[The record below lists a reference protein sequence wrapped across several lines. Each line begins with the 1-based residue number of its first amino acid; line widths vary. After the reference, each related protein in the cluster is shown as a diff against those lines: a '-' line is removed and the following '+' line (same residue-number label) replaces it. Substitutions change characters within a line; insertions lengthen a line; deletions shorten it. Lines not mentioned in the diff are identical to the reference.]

1 MTPLD
6 RAGLLPDAHRVPDLL
21 RPGLKLVF
29 CGTALGRVSAQKRA
43 YYAHPGNFY
52 WRTLHKVG
60 LTPERLAPTEYP
72 RLLDY
77 GIGLTDLCKAHYG
90 NDVDLP
96 AEAWDAEALRAKITA
111 FAPRHLAFTSKTAAS
126 VFLGRPT
133 GQIALGRQVETA
145 GETTLWVLPSPSG
158 QARRFWDEGA
168 WRDLARAVTAY
179 PKPCAT

>member
-43 YYAHPGNFY
+43 YYAHPGNFF
-52 WRTLHKVG
+52 WRTVHKVG
-60 LTPERLAPTEYP
+60 LTSERLTPTEYP

-96 AEAWDAEALRAKITA
+96 AEAWDAEALKAKIA
-111 FAPRHLAFTSKTAAS
+111 AYAPQHLAFTSKTAAS

-168 WRDLARAVTAY
+168 WRDLARAFIAS
-179 PKPCAT
+179 PEPS